1 MKLYWCLFLISVFL
15 PPQKSSLGGL
25 KFHGGEQS
33 IDNRTS
39 YNVFGDKTVQLSDRF
54 DIEFDISLYS
64 TTEIG
69 YILRIKNDK
78 SDRIYNLFYDGQGDN
93 YKFNFNEEGKSNLM
107 VANLDRDELIN
118 LQWFKIRISFDLK
131 NDSIKLSIHDNT
143 FGVGNIG
150 LPKTY
155 SPIILYGK
163 SDHIIDVPSFAIK
176 DLHIGNNEKYIFPLK
191 ENEGSIVYNR
201 RGKAT
206 GEVVNPEWLINDS
219 YYWKYIVSFES
230 KSVAGANYNP
240 EKKEFY
246 NFNRDTL
253 CIYNVR
259 SAKTQIIPFD
269 EKCPVELVLGTNF
282 IDSSNNKLYAYEVY
296 CDATYDG
303 PTVASL
309 DLDTYQWR
317 VESYEQL
324 PTQLHHHV
332 SYFIPDAEQYTLF
345 GGFGN
350 MHYSKDFFLYDVRK
364 KEWSKLED
372 FSGDFLPP
380 RYFSSVGCLNQT
392 NSMYIF
398 GGMGNESGD
407 QTVGRKYYYD
417 LYKVDL
423 STNNITQLWK
433 IPWEHDNVVPARD
446 MVVLNDS
453 CFYTLCY
460 PEHFSDSFLKLYR
473 FSLNDGSYEILG
485 DSIPI
490 HSDKISTNANLYYDK
505 ELSCLY
511 AVVQEF
517 DDDISSNLKI
527 YSLTF
532 PPITEQELKSF
543 SRNQSNVPNSL
554 IIILF
559 ASMLLVGVGYVL
571 FKKLKCRHANDK
583 SVIPNLNGT
592 GNTTKIRAIPNS
604 IYLFGDFLVRDRN
617 NKDITYMF
625 SAKLRQVFCLILQYS
640 KDDGISSQRLSS
652 TLWPDKPA
660 VKVKNSRGVTINHL
674 RKVLG
679 EMDGVE
685 LIYENGCFRIVESA
699 DFYCDY
705 SRCIQLI
712 SMNQPE
718 ELSKKLVK
726 IVSRGKFLKLSD
738 HPLFDSF
745 KEMVERKLEPVLLLE
760 AQKSYES
767 ESYQTT
773 IDLTEAIFNID
784 PLSGAALAFHIK
796 TLQKLKLSEVAKI
809 RYQAFLI
816 EYKNTMGNDYPYPLK
831 V

>member
-1 MKLYWCLFLISVFL
+1 MKLYWCIILISAFL
-15 PPQKSSLGGL
+15 PAQKSSLGGL
-25 KFHGGEQS
+25 KFTGGEQP
-33 IDNRTS
+33 IDKRTS
-39 YNVFGDKTVQLSDRF
+39 YNVLSDKRIHLLDRF
-54 DIEFDISLYS
+54 DIEFDISLYP

-69 YILRIKNDK
+69 YILRIKNEK
-78 SDRIYNLFYDGQGDN
+78 SDRIYNLFYDGQGDS
-93 YKFNFNEEGKSNLM
+93 YEFKFNEEGKSNLM
-107 VANLDRDELIN
+107 VANLDRDELDD
-118 LQWFKIRISFDLK
+118 LQWFKMGITFDLK
-131 NDSIKLSIHDNT
+131 SDSIKMSIHNNT
-143 FGVGNIG
+143 FGVGNVD

-155 SPIILYGK
+155 SPIILFGK
-163 SDHIIDVPSFAIK
+163 SDHLIDVPSFAIK
-176 DLHIGNNEKYIFPLK
+176 DLHINNNEKYIFPLK
-191 ENEGSIVYNR
+191 ENEGSVVYDRN
-201 RGKAT
+201 GKAT
-206 GEVVNPEWLINDS
+206 GEVVNPEWLINDA

-230 KSVAGANYNP
+230 KSAAGANYNP
-240 EKKEFY
+240 KKKEFY
-246 NFNRDTL
+246 YFNRDTL

-259 SAKTQIIPFD
+259 STETQIKPFD

-282 IDSSNNKLYAYEVY
+282 IDTSNNKLYAYEVY
-296 CDATYDG
+296 CDAPYDG

-317 VESYEQL
+317 VESYEHL
-324 PTQLHHHV
+324 PTQLHHHG
-332 SYFIPDAEQYTLF
+332 SYFIPDAEQYILF

-372 FSGDFLPP
+372 FTGDFLPP
-380 RYFSSVGCLNQT
+380 RYFSSVGYLNRS

-423 STNNITQLWK
+423 NTNNITQLWK
-433 IPWEHDNVVPARD
+433 IPWEHDNVVPVRD

-490 HSDKISTNANLYYDK
+490 HSDKITTSANLYYDK
-505 ELSCLY
+505 EIGSLY

-517 DDDISSNLKI
+517 DDDVSSDLKI
-527 YSLTF
+527 YSLAF
-532 PPITEQELKSF
+532 PPITAQELKSF
-543 SRNQSNVPNSL
+543 SKSQSKVPITL
-554 IIILF
+554 VIILLT
-559 ASMLLVGVGYVL
+559 SMLLVGVGYVL
-571 FKKLKCRHANDK
+571 FKKLKCRHANDQR
-583 SVIPNLNGT
+583 VIPNLHDT
-592 GNTTKIRAIPNS
+592 TNTTKIRAIPNS

-625 SAKLRQVFCLILQYS
+625 SAKLRQVFCLILQYTRE
-640 KDDGISSQRLSS
+640 DGISSQRLSS
-652 TLWPDKPA
+652 TLWPDKSA
-660 VKVKNSRGVTINHL
+660 GKVKNSRGVTINHL
-674 RKVLG
+674 RKVL
-679 EMDGVE
+679 EELDGVE
-685 LIYENGCFRIVESA
+685 LIYENGFFRIVENA
-699 DFYCDY
+699 ELYCDY
-705 SRCIQLI
+705 TRCIQLI
-712 SMNQPE
+712 STYQTKG
-718 ELSKKLVK
+718 LSEKLVE

-745 KEMVERKLEPVLLLE
+745 KELMEQKLEPILLLE
-760 AQKSYES
+760 AEKSYES

-773 IDLTEAIFNID
+773 LDLTEAIFNID
-784 PLSGAALAFHIK
+784 PLSGVALAFHIK
-796 TLQKLKLSEVAKI
+796 ALQKLKLSEVAKI